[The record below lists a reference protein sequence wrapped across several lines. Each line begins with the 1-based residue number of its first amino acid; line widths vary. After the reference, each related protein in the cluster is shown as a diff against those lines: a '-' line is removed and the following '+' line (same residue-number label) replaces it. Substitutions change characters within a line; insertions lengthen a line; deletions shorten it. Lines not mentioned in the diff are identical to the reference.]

1 MHSGV
6 RLRAFVLSS
15 FLGRSWLVVCDE
27 FCVISFSSSP
37 RAVCF
42 CFYITNV
49 EQRLWTWLVCSVINS
64 HLSTFIYPIL
74 QITGTCCNA
83 VLYFS
88 TSSATG
94 IFNIIFHY
102 AHVLCTSLLILITG
116 RISESDAGGEKLGGS
131 DVKSDRRLGMDYLS

>member
-37 RAVCF
+37 RGLFVF
-42 CFYITNV
+42 VFYITNV

-64 HLSTFIYPIL
+64 HLSTFIYLIL

-94 IFNIIFHY
+94 ILTLFFTTRTFCALFFTNSYYGTDFG
-102 AHVLCTSLLILITG
+102 VGC
-116 RISESDAGGEKLGGS
+116 GGKNGVS